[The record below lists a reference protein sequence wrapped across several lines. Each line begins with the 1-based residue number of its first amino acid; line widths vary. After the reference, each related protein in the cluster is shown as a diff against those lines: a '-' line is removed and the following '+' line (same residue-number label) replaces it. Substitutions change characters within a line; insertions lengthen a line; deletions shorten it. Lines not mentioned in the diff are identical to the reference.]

1 MRKYVIFCLFA
12 AALTACD
19 PCTEGPC
26 TLKDAADAAGLRV
39 GTVLELG
46 APDEEALV
54 AREFNAVTIHG
65 ISWGVIEPERGLWDF
80 DQADREFAFA
90 RDHDLRVTAMHFLW
104 NQLLLDDLPAWVL
117 EVTDPDDL
125 RAAIRARIA
134 GLHARYG
141 DQLAR
146 ITVVNEPLT
155 TFGFDVWPNHFHDVL
170 GPDYIEEAFRI
181 AAEEAPGTERFLNEI
196 LTEYSIGKAHALVAL
211 AKSLV
216 DAGAPI
222 DGVGLQSHM
231 FLGEPRWALVEETMD
246 AIAALGLKV
255 AITEMDAPVLP
266 LYPINLFDQAKRMK
280 RNVELCL
287 AHPACDAVTVWGVTD
302 RHSWLDWFLFP
313 GTTPLLFDAELQP
326 KPAYWAV
333 LEELR
338 QGRPAVAQ

>member
-26 TLKDAADAAGLRV
+26 TLKDAAEAAGLRV

-125 RAAIRARIA
+125 RAAIRCIAR
-134 GLHARYG
+134 
-141 DQLAR
+141 
-146 ITVVNEPLT
+146 
-155 TFGFDVWPNHFHDVL
+155 
-170 GPDYIEEAFRI
+170 
-181 AAEEAPGTERFLNEI
+181 
-196 LTEYSIGKAHALVAL
+196 SIR
-211 AKSLV
+211 
-216 DAGAPI
+216 
-222 DGVGLQSHM
+222 Q
-231 FLGEPRWALVEETMD
+231 
-246 AIAALGLKV
+246 
-255 AITEMDAPVLP
+255 
-266 LYPINLFDQAKRMK
+266 
-280 RNVELCL
+280 
-287 AHPACDAVTVWGVTD
+287 
-302 RHSWLDWFLFP
+302 
-313 GTTPLLFDAELQP
+313 LLFASWSIWRPNYFLQ
-326 KPAYWAV
+326 A
-333 LEELR
+333 
-338 QGRPAVAQ
+338 G